1 MNRTPLQNRSLHK
14 LCSMYAEQLNDA
26 GFDQMAVM
34 EKKVLPTPNTM
45 ESIKGIFR
53 LIQAAMYPVAE
64 GEKVSTSDLDSKQIQ
79 KVYLV
84 LDKFIAENFQITIDW
99 PHEENKP

>member
-26 GFDQMAVM
+26 GFDQMAVL

-45 ESIKGIFR
+45 ESVKGLFR
-53 LIQAAMYPVAE
+53 LIQAAMYPTE
-64 GEKVSTSDLDSKQIQ
+64 GKISTTDLDTKQIQ
-79 KVYLV
+79 AVYLV
-84 LDKFIAENFQITIDW
+84 LDKFIAENFQISIDW
-99 PHEENKP
+99 PHYEGKP